1 MARFLCALHATKDTP
16 RAFALVEQQPA
27 SPGGEPSYV
36 VRHLATLSG
45 DDPTSTVLDY
55 VAREPQWAG
64 RVLFVTTGGQR
75 AADALRK
82 AGPSAAAVALTGDGK
97 SAGPDVHATPA
108 AALVNTFVRLF
119 RDGHVEVPG
128 HLDLASEAVAALY
141 RAADLDA
148 AADDA
153 ERDEDDF
160 GLDPDAAEAAAPD
173 GPAPVEI
180 EQSGGAKALSTE
192 EIEGRPEGREAMV
205 LAAEFAE
212 APRLGLGAAGDP
224 SAPPDLGEH
233 ADVATALALAV
244 WFGEHLADDLPAT
257 DKADEAL
264 GLA

>member
-1 MARFLCALHATKDTP
+1 MARFLCALHATKAAP
-16 RAFALVEQQPA
+16 RAFALVEQQPT

-36 VRHLATLSG
+36 VRHLAQLPE
-45 DDPTSTVLDY
+45 DEPMRAVLDF
-55 VAREPQWAG
+55 VAREQQWAG

-75 AADALRK
+75 AADALRE
-82 AGPSAAAVALTGDGK
+82 AGPSAAAVALTGDGT
-97 SAGPDVHATPA
+97 SAGPGVHATPA

-148 AADDA
+148 AAGDA

-160 GLDPDAAEAAAPD
+160 SLDADAADAAD
-173 GPAPVEI
+173 GPAPAEV

-212 APRLGLGAAGDP
+212 APRLGLGAPGDP
-224 SAPPDLGEH
+224 STPPDLGEH